1 MENQTHTENRKHKDS
16 LFVDYFSKD
25 RDWKQHF
32 LSLYNALHGTNL
44 QVDNT
49 RLERVNLE
57 QVLYMDYYNDIAI
70 MVNDQFILMIEHQ
83 ATINPNMPLRLLEYV
98 TRIYGNKVD
107 SKAKFSDKLI
117 PLAKPEFFVFY
128 TGNQDLPPESYLYLS
143 DAFPKQDTSD
153 EASLPGVL
161 GAGAVS
167 QGLNRDSLKSL
178 CHSRLSGQKAVAPY
192 PSGAGVLA
200 ASTQCVASSEG
211 EVLGGQGARHR
222 SPLPRFRVEGLP
234 PPKEITLELVVKV
247 CKIKGEEPSQIVQ
260 NCPDLEQYVQFLKLI
275 DKAKADGQAQPLT
288 RAIREAVRHNILRDY
303 LERKGGETLSIL
315 TAEYDYATDI
325 AVKQEE
331 AYAIGLERG
340 AYENKLETAK
350 NLLSMN
356 FTPTQVAQGTN
367 LPLDVVQDL
376 IEASGTSFH

>member
-1 MENQTHTENRKHKDS
+1 MENQTTTENRKHKDS

-25 RDWKQHF
+25 RDWKHHF
-32 LSLYNALHGTNL
+32 LSLYNALHSTNL
-44 QVDNT
+44 QVET
-49 RLERVNLE
+49 TSLERVNLE

-107 SKAKFSDKLI
+107 SKTKFSNQLI

-128 TGNQDLPPESYLYLS
+128 TGNQDLPSESYLYLS
-143 DAFPKQDTSD
+143 GAFPKDPSENQLSD
-153 EASLPGVL
+153 
-161 GAGAVS
+161 
-167 QGLNRDSLKSL
+167 
-178 CHSRLSGQKAVAPY
+178 
-192 PSGAGVLA
+192 
-200 ASTQCVASSEG
+200 SE
-211 EVLGGQGARHR
+211 L
-222 SPLPRFRVEGLP
+222 
-234 PPKEITLELVVKV
+234 TLELKVKV

-315 TAEYDYATDI
+315 TAEYDYVTDI

-331 AYAIGLERG
+331 AYAIGITTGREEGISIGLERGRLEGLERG
-340 AYENKLETAK
+340 AYEKALETAK
-350 NLLSMN
+350 AFLSMG
-356 FTPTQVAQGTN
+356 FSPRQVAQGTG
-367 LPLDVVQDL
+367 LPLEVVQEL
-376 IEASGTSFH
+376 VQSH

>member
-44 QVDNT
+44 QVET
-49 RLERVNLE
+49 TKLERVNLE
-57 QVLYMDYYNDIAI
+57 QVLYMDYYNDIAV

-83 ATINPNMPLRLLEYV
+83 STINPNMPLRLLEYV
-98 TRIYGNKVD
+98 TRIYGNRID
-107 SKAKFSDKLI
+107 SKTKFSNQLI
-117 PLAKPEFFVFY
+117 PLAKPEFIVFY
-128 TGNQDLPPESYLYLS
+128 TGKENIPPESYLYLS
-143 DAFPKQDTSD
+143 DAFPKDTS
-153 EASLPGVL
+153 ENQLS
-161 GAGAVS
+161 
-167 QGLNRDSLKSL
+167 DSEL
-178 CHSRLSGQKAVAPY
+178 
-192 PSGAGVLA
+192 
-200 ASTQCVASSEG
+200 
-211 EVLGGQGARHR
+211 
-222 SPLPRFRVEGLP
+222 
-234 PPKEITLELVVKV
+234 TLELKVKV

-288 RAIREAVRHNILRDY
+288 RAIREAVHHNILKDY

-340 AYENKLETAK
+340 IERGRQEGVERGAYEKALETAQ
-350 NLLSMN
+350 LMIGLGI
-356 FTPTQVAQGTN
+356 PLEQVQLCTT
-367 LPLDVVQDL
+367 LPLETVLELAQEL
-376 IEASGTSFH
+376 

>member
-1 MENQTHTENRKHKDS
+1 MENQTTTENRKHKDS

-32 LSLYNALHGTNL
+32 FSLYNALHGTNL
-44 QVDNT
+44 QVET
-49 RLERVNLE
+49 TKLERVNLE
-57 QVLYMDYYNDIAI
+57 QVLYMDYYNDIAV

-83 ATINPNMPLRLLEYV
+83 STINPNMPLRLLEYV

-107 SKAKFSDKLI
+107 SKTKFSNQLI
-117 PLAKPEFFVFY
+117 PLAKPEFIVFY

-143 DAFPKQDTSD
+143 DAFPKDPSENQLT
-153 EASLPGVL
+153 
-161 GAGAVS
+161 
-167 QGLNRDSLKSL
+167 DS
-178 CHSRLSGQKAVAPY
+178 
-192 PSGAGVLA
+192 
-200 ASTQCVASSEG
+200 
-211 EVLGGQGARHR
+211 
-222 SPLPRFRVEGLP
+222 
-234 PPKEITLELVVKV
+234 EITLELVVKV

-288 RAIREAVRHNILRDY
+288 RAIREAVRHNILKDY

-340 AYENKLETAK
+340 IERGLEQGRLEGLERGAYQNKLETAQ
-350 NLLSMN
+350 LMIGLGI
-356 FTPTQVAQGTN
+356 PLEQVQLCTN
-367 LPLDVVQDL
+367 LPLDVVQGL
-376 IEASGTSFH
+376 IQNQ

>member
-1 MENQTHTENRKHKDS
+1 
-16 LFVDYFSKD
+16 
-25 RDWKQHF
+25 
-32 LSLYNALHGTNL
+32 
-44 QVDNT
+44 
-49 RLERVNLE
+49 
-57 QVLYMDYYNDIAI
+57 

-83 ATINPNMPLRLLEYV
+83 STINPNMPLRLLEYV

-161 GAGAVS
+161 GAGSPQAVL
-167 QGLNRDSLKSL
+167 GK
-178 CHSRLSGQKAVAPY
+178 
-192 PSGAGVLA
+192 
-200 ASTQCVASSEG
+200 G
-211 EVLGGQGARHR
+211 EVLGGGN
-222 SPLPRFRVEGLP
+222 PRFRVEGLP
-234 PPKEITLELVVKV
+234 PPKELTLELVVKV

-275 DKAKADGQAQPLT
+275 DKAKSDGQAQPLT

-340 AYENKLETAK
+340 LERGAYENKLETAQ
-350 NLLSMN
+350 LMIGLGI
-356 FTPTQVAQGTN
+356 PLEQVQLCTN
-367 LPLDVVQDL
+367 LPLDVVQGL
-376 IEASGTSFH
+376 IQVP